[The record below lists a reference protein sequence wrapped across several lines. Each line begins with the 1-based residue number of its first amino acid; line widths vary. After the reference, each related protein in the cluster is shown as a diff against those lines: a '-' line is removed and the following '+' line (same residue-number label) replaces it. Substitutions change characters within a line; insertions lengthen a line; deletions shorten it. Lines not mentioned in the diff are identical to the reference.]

1 MNRCEAILTTRNM
14 TFPRIE
20 GEFFRVIQPLT
31 KTRNIMF
38 IEEPNVNGHEENH
51 TINSFRILQAII
63 NWHTFEDFSFS
74 KNYNFRTMITVLLGF
89 Y

>member
-1 MNRCEAILTTRNM
+1 MNRCEAILTTRDM
-14 TFPRIE
+14 TFPRVE

-51 TINSFRILQAII
+51 TINSFRILPSNHQLDIPLKISVSPKTII
-63 NWHTFEDFSFS
+63 F
-74 KNYNFRTMITVLLGF
+74 VL
-89 Y
+89 